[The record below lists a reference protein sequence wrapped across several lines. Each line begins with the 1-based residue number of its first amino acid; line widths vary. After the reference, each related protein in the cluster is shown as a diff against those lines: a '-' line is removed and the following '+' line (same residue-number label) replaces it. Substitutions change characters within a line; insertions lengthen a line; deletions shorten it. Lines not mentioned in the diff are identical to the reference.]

1 MAWQEESC
9 WGFLKLAS
17 SREEQCQVWG
27 GGMAEPEK
35 ERFLPTACLKAEATL
50 YPLHTAHNY
59 LLLVQLYVP
68 MGFHSH
74 WDITCLQSLATR
86 TSGDGPGIG
95 RIEYDQVP
103 FALCILIS
111 D

>member
-1 MAWQEESC
+1 MHIGGLAGGELLGLSEAGQLQGGTVPGLG
-9 WGFLKLAS
+9 WGNGRA
-17 SREEQCQVWG
+17 R
-27 GGMAEPEK
+27 

-50 YPLHTAHNY
+50 YPLYTAHNY
-59 LLLVQLYVP
+59 LLLAQLYVP

-95 RIEYDQVP
+95 SIKYDQVP
-103 FALCILIS
+103 LVQG
-111 D
+111 